1 MNTHDDLIR
10 RSVVKAGE
18 VMKQFEVA
26 PKAKATENLH
36 MDDLIVGAVLAGAA
50 LGLVF
55 ARENLTAL
63 DVLTINNSRQ
73 H

>member
-1 MNTHDDLIR
+1 MNTRDNLIR
-10 RSVVKAGE
+10 QSVVKAGE

-36 MDDLIVGAVLAGAA
+36 MDDLILNAVLAGAA

-55 ARENLTAL
+55 AGESLVAL
-63 DVLTINNSRQ
+63 DVLATNNSRQ

>member
-1 MNTHDDLIR
+1 MSTRDDLIR
-10 RSVVKAGE
+10 QSVVKAGE
-18 VMKQFEVA
+18 VMKRFEVA

-36 MDDLIVGAVLAGAA
+36 MDDLILDAVLAGAA

-63 DVLTINNSRQ
+63 DVLATNNSRQ